1 MTLDDYICTLFDNL
15 DLMNKN
21 TIIGTLL
28 ISILLMFMF
37 SNNTSQAELEAEGI
51 AIAEEQALVEEAKI
65 QKIKAQGEVEKIALE
80 TNDSATLAK
89 LAEASL
95 VQFGDFSRNAI
106 GTETPVSIENDLV
119 KIEFSNKGAQVK
131 RVELKAFKTWQKT
144 PLYLIDNTQ
153 SLDFKFTTKDNKIIE
168 TKDLYYDVQK
178 LDDKTVSFKLNI
190 SGNQYVEHK
199 FSLVEGSYFTDFDL
213 NFVNLDNILNTGD
226 YKLSVDWKMT
236 LLQQE
241 KGLTQEKRKSSVY
254 WKVKGE
260 DDFDN
265 LSMGASKD
273 SELPALDW
281 IAYKDQFF
289 NVTLLVDG
297 EVEKGTTSS
306 INETDDTTRVA
317 DFASSLDFDQA
328 NNYNLQYF
336 FGPNDYK
343 LLKSFENGQ
352 ENLVELSVS
361 FFLFNWVKYINK
373 GVVIPLFR
381 LLEKTGFGY
390 GIIIILLTLII
401 RMAMMP
407 LTFKSYVS
415 TAKTKLLKPEL
426 DALKLKY
433 KDDQSKFAQ
442 EQMKLYQST
451 GVSMFGGCLPMLL
464 QMPFFLAM
472 FYFFPSAIE
481 LRGESFLWA
490 ADLSSYD
497 VLFKL
502 PMTLPILGNHIS
514 GFTLLMTVSSL
525 VMARFNPQ
533 MQNQNLQPGM
543 EMMKY
548 MPYIFPIFLFVM
560 FNTWAA
566 GLTLYYAVSNV
577 VTLSQQLFINK
588 FMINEEKIMLQL
600 EENKKKKPKEGGFRN
615 KLSDAYKQQQKI
627 QEEKN
632 TKKK

>member
-1 MTLDDYICTLFDNL
+1 
-15 DLMNKN
+15 
-21 TIIGTLL
+21 
-28 ISILLMFMF
+28 MFMF
-37 SNNTSQAELEAEGI
+37 SNNANQAELEAEGQ

-65 QKIKAQGEVEKIALE
+65 QKQNAQVQAEKIAIE
-80 TNDSATLAK
+80 SNDSATLAR

-95 VQFGDFSRNAI
+95 VQFGDFSKNAI
-106 GTETPVSIENDLV
+106 GSEKTVAIENSLV

-131 RVELKAFKTWQKT
+131 RVQLKEFKTWQDK

-168 TKDLYYDVQK
+168 TKDLFYDVQK
-178 LDDKTVSFKLNI
+178 LDDQTVSFKLKI
-190 SGNQYVEHK
+190 SENQYVEHK
-199 FSLVEGSYFTDFDL
+199 FSLLADSYVTDFDL

-226 YKLSVDWKMT
+226 YKLTADWS
-236 LLQQE
+236 LSLAQHE
-241 KGLTQEKRKSSVY
+241 KGLAQEKRKSSIY
-254 WKVKGE
+254 WKLKDE
-260 DDFDN
+260 DEFDN

-281 IAYKDQFF
+281 LAFKDQFF
-289 NVTLLVDG
+289 NATFLVDG
-297 EVEKGTTSS
+297 EIENGATSS
-306 INETDDTTRVA
+306 IIDNDDTTKVA
-317 DFASSLDFDQA
+317 EMAANFNFDQA
-328 NNYNLQYF
+328 NNYNFQFYY
-336 FGPNDYK
+336 GPNDYK
-343 LLKSFENGQ
+343 LLKTFENGQ

-373 GVVIPLFR
+373 GIVIPLFR
-381 LLEKTGFGY
+381 LLEKTGLGY
-390 GIIIILLTLII
+390 GLIIILLTLII

-426 DALKLKY
+426 DALKEKY

-490 ADLSSYD
+490 TDLSTYD
-497 VLFKL
+497 VLFQL
-502 PMTLPILGNHIS
+502 PVTIPLLGNHIS
-514 GFTLLMTVSSL
+514 GFTLLMTVTSL
-525 VMARFNPQ
+525 LMARFNPQ

-548 MPYIFPIFLFVM
+548 MPYIFPLFLFVM

-566 GLTLYYAVSNV
+566 GLTLYYAVSNI

-588 FMINEEKIMLQL
+588 FMIDEEKIMKQL

-615 KLSDAYKQQQKI
+615 KMADAYKQQQKI

-632 TKKK
+632 SKKK

>member
-1 MTLDDYICTLFDNL
+1 
-15 DLMNKN
+15 
-21 TIIGTLL
+21 
-28 ISILLMFMF
+28 MFMF
-37 SNNTSQAELEAEGI
+37 SNNVSQAELEAEGR
-51 AIAEEQALVEEAKI
+51 ARAEEQALLEEAKI
-65 QKIKAQGEVEKIALE
+65 TKQESQTTSEKIALE
-80 TNDSATLAK
+80 NNDSATLAK
-89 LAEASL
+89 LAAASL
-95 VQFGDFSRNAI
+95 VQFGDFSKNAI
-106 GTETPVSIENDLV
+106 GIEKLVTIENNLV

-131 RVELKAFKTWQKT
+131 KVELKMYKTWEKT

-153 SLDFKFTTKDNKIIE
+153 SLNFKFTTKDNKIIE
-168 TKDLYYDVQK
+168 TKDLYYDVQEI
-178 LDDKTVSFKLNI
+178 DDKTISFKLKI
-190 SGNQYVEHK
+190 SENQYVEHK
-199 FSLVEGSYFTDFDL
+199 FSLIEDSYVTDFDL

-226 YKLSVDWKMT
+226 YKLTADWHIT
-236 LLQQE
+236 LLKQE
-241 KGLTQEKRKSSVY
+241 KELTQEKRKSSVY
-254 WKVKGE
+254 WKLKGE

-265 LSMGASKD
+265 LSVGASKD

-281 IAYKDQFF
+281 IAFKDQFF
-289 NVTLLVDG
+289 NVTLLADG
-297 EVEKGTTSS
+297 KIKKGNTHSVIDNNDS
-306 INETDDTTRVA
+306 TRVA
-317 DFASSLDFDQA
+317 DMAASLNFEQG
-328 NNYNLQYF
+328 NNYNFQYF

-343 LLKSFENGQ
+343 LLKTFENGQ

-373 GVVIPLFR
+373 GVVIPIFR
-381 LLEKTGFGY
+381 FLEKFNFGY
-390 GIIIILLTLII
+390 GLIIILLTLII

-426 DALKLKY
+426 DALKVKY

-490 ADLSSYD
+490 QDLSTYD
-497 VLFKL
+497 VLFNL
-502 PMTLPILGNHIS
+502 PMTVPLLGNHIS
-514 GFTLLMTVSSL
+514 GFTLLMTVTSL
-525 VMARFNPQ
+525 LMARFNPQ
-533 MQNQNLQPGM
+533 MQNQNMQPGM

-566 GLTLYYAVSNV
+566 GLTLYYAVSNI
-577 VTLSQQLFINK
+577 VTLLQQLFINK
-588 FMINEEKIMLQL
+588 FMIDEEKIMKQL
-600 EENKKKKPKEGGFRN
+600 EENKKKKPKEGGFRT
-615 KLSDAYKQQQKI
+615 KMADAYKQQQKI
-627 QEEKN
+627 QENKKG
-632 TKKK
+632 KKK

>member
-1 MTLDDYICTLFDNL
+1 
-15 DLMNKN
+15 
-21 TIIGTLL
+21 
-28 ISILLMFMF
+28 MFMF
-37 SNNTSQAELEAEGI
+37 SNNASQAELEAEGQ
-51 AIAEEQALVEEAKI
+51 AIAEEKALQEEAEI
-65 QKIKAQGEVEKIALE
+65 QKQKAKIEAEKIALGSK
-80 TNDSATLAK
+80 DSTTLAK

-95 VQFGDFSRNAI
+95 VQFGDFSKNAI
-106 GTETPVSIENDLV
+106 GSEKAVFIENNLV

-131 RVELKAFKTWQKT
+131 KVELKTFQTWQKN
-144 PLYLIDNTQ
+144 PLYLIDNSQ

-178 LDDKTVSFKLNI
+178 LDDKTVSFKLKI
-190 SGNQYVEHK
+190 SENQYVEHK
-199 FSLVEGSYFTDFDL
+199 FSLIEDSYVTDFDL

-226 YKLSVDWKMT
+226 YKLTADWSIT
-236 LLQQE
+236 LAQQE
-241 KGLTQEKRKSSVY
+241 KELTQEKRKSTVY
-254 WKVKGE
+254 WKLKGE
-260 DDFDN
+260 DEFDN

-281 IAYKDQFF
+281 LAFKDQFF
-289 NVTLLVDG
+289 NVTFLSG
-297 EVEKGTTSS
+297 GNIKQGTTKSV
-306 INETDDTTRVA
+306 IETDDTTKVG
-317 DFASSLDFDQA
+317 DLFASLNFEQQ
-328 NNYNLQYF
+328 NNYNFQYF

-343 LLKSFENGQ
+343 LLKTFENGQ
-352 ENLVELSVS
+352 ENLVELSVN

-373 GVVIPLFR
+373 GIVIPIFR
-381 LLEKTGFGY
+381 FLEKFNLGY
-390 GIIIILLTLII
+390 GLIIILLTLII

-490 ADLSSYD
+490 TDLSTYD
-497 VLFKL
+497 VLFNL
-502 PMTLPILGNHIS
+502 PVAIPLLGSHIS
-514 GFTLLMTVSSL
+514 GFTLLMTVTSL
-525 VMARFNPQ
+525 LMARFNPQ

-577 VTLSQQLFINK
+577 ATLAQQLFINK
-588 FMINEEKIMLQL
+588 FMIDEEKIMKQL
-600 EENKKKKPKEGGFRN
+600 EENKKKKPKTGGFRN
-615 KLSDAYKQQQKI
+615 KMADAYKQQQKI
-627 QEEKN
+627 QEDKNAKN